1 MAITSSIVVDEIVG
15 TVVLSV
21 YQNGVTLLDTVTYTN
36 STLEVTLVEHG
47 QVSDVTITD
56 FLKLLQLY
64 IVFNN
69 AIVASIFGPSPF
81 IFTPFTNIHTQLVDD
96 GIDQLAFI
104 YQFTP
109 DDSLP
114 IFQFNCT
121 HPSGNV
127 VIQKR
132 SPEATLS
139 YAQWLFYLYNTANF
153 KLFVLN
159 AYNL

>member
-1 MAITSSIVVDEIVG
+1 MAITSSIVVDEILG
-15 TVVLSV
+15 TVVLTV
-21 YQNGVTLLDTVTYTN
+21 YQDGVTLLDQVTYTN
-36 STLEVTLVEHG
+36 STLEITVEEHG
-47 QVSDVTITD
+47 QIPNVSVAD

-69 AIVASIFGPSPF
+69 AIIASIFVPSPF
-81 IFTPFTNIHTQLVDD
+81 IFTPFTNIDNQLVND
-96 GIDQLAFI
+96 GIDQLVFT

-109 DDSLP
+109 MDSLP

-121 HPSGNV
+121 YPSGDV
-127 VIQKR
+127 LIQKR
-132 SPEATLS
+132 SPGATLS
-139 YAQWLFYLYNTANF
+139 YSQWLFYLYNTANF